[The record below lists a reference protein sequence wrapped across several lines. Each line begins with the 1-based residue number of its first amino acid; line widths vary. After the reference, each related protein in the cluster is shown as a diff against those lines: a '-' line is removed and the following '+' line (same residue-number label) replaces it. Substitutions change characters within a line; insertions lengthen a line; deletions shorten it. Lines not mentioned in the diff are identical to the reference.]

1 MLNYPLT
8 MSFKLIA
15 FNPQVK
21 IVDATGQTVLYVKQ
35 KALALKEDVKV
46 FADEAQQQLMYQI
59 RANKMMDFSA
69 RYAITTPEGREVGT
83 VQRQGMKSL
92 WKATYNIL
100 DAQGNEMGLI
110 HEENPMLKVA
120 DALLSDIPFIG
131 MLINPAYL
139 VDYRGQTVYY
149 FKKQPSLMERQFQVE
164 KRGEISDADEELVLS
179 CVIMMMMLER
189 DRG

>member
-1 MLNYPLT
+1 
-8 MSFKLIA
+8 
-15 FNPQVK
+15 
-21 IVDATGQTVLYVKQ
+21 
-35 KALALKEDVKV
+35 
-46 FADEAQQQLMYQI
+46 
-59 RANKMMDFSA
+59 
-69 RYAITTPEGREVGT
+69 
-83 VQRQGMKSL
+83 MKSL

-100 DAQGNEMGLI
+100 DAQGNEVGLI

-120 DALLSDIPFIG
+120 DALLSDVPFIG

>member
-59 RANKMMDFSA
+59 RANKRMDFSA

-100 DAQGNEMGLI
+100 DAQGNEVGLI

-120 DALLSDIPFIG
+120 DALLSDVPFIG